1 MNRKYHSL
9 TGHYNVFFNGEQ
21 KLLDAIKQI
30 EASHTDDF
38 TKTLEVNKSGTPE
51 AAKSAGNLLD
61 EALKKFSATIQM
73 HKIGSY
79 TDDAYFNIAKTRYYK
94 QDYYTAI
101 ETFQYI
107 LGNYK
112 NGPFENAS
120 KAWIAKCYVGLKK
133 VSEAEAILGQLL
145 IIKSFDKE
153 DQAFIYSTAA
163 DIDIKTDKPQ
173 AAIDHLKLAL
183 KGKLSKDDKIRY
195 NYILGQLSIP
205 QKKQPEATYF
215 FNRVIKY
222 VPPYDFAF
230 NANLALMQLYDV
242 KNPKALASVK
252 KNLKRMSRDDKNIDY
267 LDQIWYETGKVD
279 LITKNESEAINDFK
293 KSAAFSTRNK
303 NQKALAYLELAKIY
317 FAQKNYKSAQAY
329 YDSTVATL
337 DPNHKDYNTLKNTKV
352 VLSDLIN
359 NIVVFET
366 EDSLQRLSQLSKDA
380 LLRKV
385 DAWIAENN
393 KKKLADE
400 KEAKKRAKLQAS
412 LATNPGL
419 LAPAAPVAGGGS
431 SEWYFYNPNLVSGGS
446 AEFFSLKKW
455 GQRKNED
462 YWRIAAKEK
471 VNIDTDTASAT
482 SASAKKENP
491 AGKEITAESNAE
503 NLEKGK
509 VASITGVKEK
519 DAWIKNVPLTPE
531 QKERSNARML
541 EALHNLGVIYYD
553 QLANPNECIKYTE
566 KLQDKYPLSEYD
578 APSLFYLF
586 KAYADIKNTTKSDLN
601 KRQLIELYP
610 NSNYALLA
618 QNKRPVNAEKE
629 VDKQLTVA
637 YEKMYEYYTS
647 KQYLQAMEQKNLMD
661 KNYPGN
667 LLKPKYDLL
676 NAHCIGKT
684 QDKAAYEKA
693 LQEIAIIHKGT
704 EPGNTAEDY
713 LKILKQV
720 DKKTAFKGKDSSTQ
734 ELEFDLETETP
745 HYYLLGIKATKV
757 DINEINTQFN
767 NYNEAYMSNNNLRV
781 NSYLSNEGYQL
792 IVVREFTNQ
801 KNALNYYSDLKTLKF
816 TSTKLQLKDPY
827 VEYVISGTNFK
838 KILKDKK
845 VEQFETFFKKQL
857 QLTSQVK

>member
-1 MNRKYHSL
+1 MNRKFHSL

-30 EASHTDDF
+30 EASHVDDF

-61 EALKKFSATIQM
+61 EALKKFSATIQL

-79 TDDAYFNIAKTRYYK
+79 TDDSYFSIAKTRYYK

-107 LGNYK
+107 LGTYK

-133 VSEAEAILGQLL
+133 VSEAEAIMGQVLTVKNFEKKD
-145 IIKSFDKE
+145 I
-153 DQAFIYSTAA
+153 AFIYSTAA
-163 DIDIKTDKPQ
+163 DIDLRADKPL

-183 KGKLSKDDKIRY
+183 KGNLSKDDKIRY
-195 NYILGQLSIP
+195 NYILGQLCSS
-205 QKKQPEATYF
+205 QKKQPEATYY

-222 VPPYDFAF
+222 VPPYDYAF
-230 NANLALMQLYDV
+230 NANLALMQLYDI

-252 KNLKRMSRDDKNIDY
+252 KNLKKMSRDDKNIDY
-267 LDQIWYETGKVD
+267 LDQIWYETGKID
-279 LITKNESEAINDFK
+279 LLAKNETEAISDFK
-293 KSAAFSTRNK
+293 KSAAFSTKNK

-317 FAQKNYKSAQAY
+317 FTQKNYKSAQAY

-337 DPNHKDYNTLKNTKV
+337 DPNHKDYNSLKKTKV
-352 VLSDLIN
+352 VLNDLIS
-359 NIVVFET
+359 NIVVYET

-380 LLRKV
+380 LLRKI
-385 DAWIAENN
+385 DSWIAEDT
-393 KKKLADE
+393 KKKLAEE

-412 LATNPGL
+412 LSTNPGL

-431 SEWYFYNPNLVSGGS
+431 GEWYFYNPNLVSSGS

-471 VNIDTDTASAT
+471 VNLETDTVNTAA
-482 SASAKKENP
+482 APKKENTT
-491 AGKEITAESNAE
+491 GKEIAAESNTESIE
-503 NLEKGK
+503 NGK
-509 VASITGVKEK
+509 APSVTGTKEK

-531 QKERSNARML
+531 QKELSNARML

-553 QLANPNECIKYTE
+553 QLANPTECIKYTE
-566 KLQDKYPLSEYD
+566 KLQDKFPLSEYD

-586 KAYADIKNTTKSDLN
+586 KAYTDTKNIN
-601 KRQLIELYP
+601 KAEANKKQLIELYP

-618 QNKRPVNAEKE
+618 QNKRPVNTEKE
-629 VDKQLTVA
+629 VDKQLALA
-637 YEKMYEYYTS
+637 YEKMYESYSS
-647 KQYLQAMEQKNLMD
+647 KQYLQAMEQKKLMD
-661 KNYPGN
+661 KNFPGN

-684 QDKAAYEKA
+684 QNKAAYENA

-704 EPGNTAEDY
+704 EPGNTAEEY

-720 DKKTAFKGKDSSTQ
+720 DKKIAFQGKDSSTQ

-745 HYYLLGIKATKV
+745 HYYLLGIKATKI
-757 DINEINTQFN
+757 DINEINSQFN
-767 NYNEAYMSNNNLRV
+767 AYNEAYMSENNLRV

-792 IVVREFTNQ
+792 IVVREFTNH
-801 KNALNYYSDLKTLKF
+801 KTALNYFSDLKTMKF
-816 TSTKLQLKDPY
+816 TSSKLQIKDPY
-827 VEYVISGTNFK
+827 VEYVISGINFK

-845 VEQFETFFKKQL
+845 VEQFEAFFKKQL
-857 QLTSQVK
+857 QLTSQLK